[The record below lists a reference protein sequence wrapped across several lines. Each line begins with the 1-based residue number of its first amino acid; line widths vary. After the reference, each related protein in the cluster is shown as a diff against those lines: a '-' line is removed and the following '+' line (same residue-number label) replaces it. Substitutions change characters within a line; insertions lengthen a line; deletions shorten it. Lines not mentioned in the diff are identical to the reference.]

1 MSPKKK
7 IKSIPKGPQFCKL
20 CAHVINPRNLSVT
33 GEPTL
38 GTCPYE
44 DYEEFAI
51 LYQREC
57 ANEHYKP
64 K

>member
-7 IKSIPKGPQFCKL
+7 VKSIPKGPQFCKL

-44 DYEEFAI
+44 EFAI

>member
-7 IKSIPKGPQFCKL
+7 VKPIPKEPQFCKL
-20 CAHVINPRNLSVT
+20 CAHVSNPRNLSVT

-44 DYEEFAI
+44 EVCYP
-51 LYQREC
+51 LSKGMCKRTL
-57 ANEHYKP
+57 
-64 K
+64 

>member
-1 MSPKKK
+1 MSPKRKDK
-7 IKSIPKGPQFCKL
+7 PIPKEPQFCNL
-20 CAHVINPRNLSVT
+20 CAHVTNPRNLSVT

-38 GTCPYE
+38 GTCL
-44 DYEEFAI
+44 YEETAI

-57 ANEHYKP
+57 VNEHYKP